1 MEFYF
6 LCLHTLGGGHAHTWS
21 FHIRNGRINLGWREV
36 VRWVGTQG
44 TGQALGRDVILMLG
58 RSLVNLGSVSSV
70 GERMGS
76 VLGAESTGEWL
87 RHW

>member
-1 MEFYF
+1 M
-6 LCLHTLGGGHAHTWS
+6 
-21 FHIRNGRINLGWREV
+21 
-36 VRWVGTQG
+36 VRWAGTQG

-58 RSLVNLGSVSSV
+58 RSLVNLGSGSSV
-70 GERMGS
+70 GARMGS

>member
-1 MEFYF
+1 M
-6 LCLHTLGGGHAHTWS
+6 
-21 FHIRNGRINLGWREV
+21 
-36 VRWVGTQG
+36 GTQG